1 MFSLMKAKMKIA
13 LGSKIPE
20 LTAGVFKEEELSLPF
35 LLWLILSCYF
45 SLAFL
50 LYKCFL
56 WCIRNRK

>member
-35 LLWLILSCYF
+35 LLWLIFILLLQF
-45 SLAFL
+45 SFL
-50 LYKCFL
+50 TV
-56 WCIRNRK
+56 